1 MPPVDQASIRHA
13 VAIQF
18 RVMHALLMR
27 ELITRFGRENLG
39 VLWLVAEPM
48 LFTLG
53 VVALWSLGGMHG
65 GSRLP
70 IVAFAVTGYS
80 TILLWRNTT
89 NLCASTIQDN
99 KQLLFHRNV
108 RVFDAFIARIV
119 LEVSGA
125 TCSFIIL
132 SAIFLYAGWMAPPLD
147 LLEVITGWS
156 LLVWF
161 AAGLGMAIGSASI
174 FSHVVTRLWHPISY
188 FMLPFSGALVMV
200 EWAPPP
206 LRKYLLLFPMVHG
219 TEMIREGWFGN
230 AVTAHYDVAYMTAF
244 CLTLSLLALGLQFHA
259 SRRLEM

>member
-1 MPPVDQASIRHA
+1 MPPIAQNSTRQSLFLQCRVVHA
-13 VAIQF
+13 
-18 RVMHALLMR
+18 MLMR

-39 VLWLVAEPM
+39 VLWLVFEPM

-65 GSRLP
+65 GARLP

-89 NLCASTIQDN
+89 NLCATAIQDN

-108 RVFDAFIARIV
+108 RPVDAFIARII
-119 LEVSGA
+119 LETSGA
-125 TCSFIIL
+125 TGSFIFL
-132 SAIFLYAGWMAPPLD
+132 SAIFLYAGWMAPPVD
-147 LLEVITGWS
+147 LMEVMTGWL

-161 AAGLGMAIGSASI
+161 AGALGMTIGSASI
-174 FSHVVTRLWHPISY
+174 FSHVVTRIWHPVSY

-206 LRKYLLLFPMVHG
+206 LRKVLLLFPMVHG

-230 AVTAHYDVAYMTAF
+230 AVVAHYDVVYMSEI
-244 CLTLSLLALGLQFHA
+244 CLGLTLLALGLQFKA
-259 SRRLEM
+259 SRSLEM